1 MTLKALADYGTPFQR
16 KVIGALL
23 TDQKF
28 VVNVRDVIKI
38 EYFGSQASKW
48 IVQKIL
54 EYFDEFHTVPTLEV
68 LQIQYKKI
76 DNDVLKVAVKEELKH
91 SYEVSQEDLEFV
103 KEEFLSFCRN
113 QEMKNAILES
123 ADRLKQEDYEGIRS
137 LIEKALK
144 AGQEKDAGL
153 NYKKDVEAR
162 YRDDYRPTIP
172 FPWTTL
178 SDLFS
183 GGMGPGDLFL
193 IFGSPGGGKSWIC
206 IDIAAAAASLGYNVF
221 YYSLELS
228 EKYVS
233 RRIDAAMT
241 GYCVD
246 DLKEHRSEV
255 DQMVADLPG
264 NIIVKEY
271 APKTA
276 TISQIKSHIQGC
288 EDDGIKPDL
297 IVIDYVDYLR
307 PSSKTRYAERKDE
320 VDDVYIGAK
329 ALAKEIGVP
338 VISPSQ
344 VNRQGAKDSVVEGDK
359 AAGSYDKMMVADAAF
374 SLSRTKEDKVLGT
387 GRVHIMKN
395 RFGPDGMTYNI
406 RLDTANG
413 HIEFEAASDDGSSKS
428 GSNGSSAPLNL
439 SSQTLRDFF
448 ES

>member
-16 KVIGALL
+16 KVIGALM

-38 EYFGSQASKW
+38 DYFNSQAHKW

-54 EYFDEFHTVPTLEV
+54 EYFDHFHTVPTLEA
-68 LQIQYKKI
+68 LQIEFKKI

-91 SYEVSQEDLEFV
+91 SYEVSKDDLQFV
-103 KEEFLSFCRN
+103 KDEFLSFCRN

-123 ADRLKQEDYEGIRS
+123 ADKLKQEDYEGIRS

-172 FPWTTL
+172 TPWQTL

-183 GGMGPGDLFL
+183 GGFGPGDLFL

-206 IDIAAAAASLGYNVF
+206 IDIAAEAAKLGYNVF
-221 YYSLELS
+221 YYTLELS

-246 DLKEHRSEV
+246 DLKEHREEV
-255 DQMVADLPG
+255 DKMVAELPG

-271 APKTA
+271 APKSA
-276 TISQIKSHIQGC
+276 TISMIKTHIQQC
-288 EDDGIKPDL
+288 KDDGISPDL
-297 IVIDYVDYLR
+297 IIIDYIDYLK
-307 PSSKTRYAERKDE
+307 PSSKVRYSERKDE
-320 VDDVYIGAK
+320 VDDVYIGSK
-329 ALAKEIGVP
+329 SLAKELNVP

-344 VNRQGAKDSVVEGDK
+344 VNRMGAKDSVVEGDK
-359 AAGSYDKMMVADAAF
+359 AAGSYDKMMVADGAF

-387 GRVHIMKN
+387 GRIHIMKN
-395 RFGPDGMTYNI
+395 RFGPDGITYGV

-413 HIEFEAASDDGSSKS
+413 HMEFDAAVENTVVEHKGDNSPVFNFNSK
-428 GSNGSSAPLNL
+428 
-439 SSQTLRDFF
+439 TLKEFF
-448 ES
+448 AA